1 MRKIGQL
8 IRCWRQAPKKLDTS
22 KLRYLHAGTDVA
34 YHGSPFNFKNFDA
47 AKIGA
52 GEGCGKRGRGIYLF
66 RSKKFAPFFANIRCA
81 DAPPHIGATK
91 KLPDADPRIY
101 TVNGLND
108 LNLRQVTQMEAK
120 SIARNQAEFEKANAS
135 IDGIELPNGEIC
147 VFPKSIERLRITNK
161 QTIDDFVVQNK
172 DINFRQW
179 TTDEHRLK
187 SLGLG

>member
-8 IRCWRQAPKKLDTS
+8 ICRWRQAPKNIDTS

-34 YHGSPFNFKNFDA
+34 YHGSPFNFRNFDVS
-47 AKIGA
+47 KIGS

-66 RSKKFAPFFANIRCA
+66 RSKRFAPFFANIRCA

-91 KLPDADPRIY
+91 KLADADPRIY

-120 SIARNQAEFEKANAS
+120 AIARNQAEFEQANAYL
-135 IDGIELPNGEIC
+135 DGIELPNGEIC
-147 VFPKSIERLRITNK
+147 IFPKAVERLRISNK
-161 QTIDDFVVQNK
+161 QTIDDFVLQNK
-172 DINFRQW
+172 DVEFREW
-179 TTDEHRLK
+179 TTDKNRLRA
-187 SLGLG
+187 LGIG